1 MSIISNTTLAST
13 SFTSTKEAMDIVIEI
28 QGTINLGMGNIL
40 AICGRSLTNDQEMA
54 DLFDRTFRVQFKGDR
69 VITHTPQ
76 GGDEA
81 LEILNE
87 LKDYLDTLTTRE
99 YDVIV
104 VSKCIFFALTSSLS
118 LSAVE
123 DQVVAQKL
131 TEVQSAVMNV
141 RVISD
146 PLFTTSVKIDDH
158 DFKPLLSVETDAI
171 SAIVAETPLS
181 IKLNATV
188 VYEGNWGEL
197 VESPNLQEGI
207 IGSVVK
213 LFEKLRAN

>member
-28 QGTINLGMGNIL
+28 QGTINLGAGNTL

-69 VITHTPQ
+69 VITRTPQ

-141 RVISD
+141 NVF
-146 PLFTTSVKIDDH
+146 L
-158 DFKPLLSVETDAI
+158 
-171 SAIVAETPLS
+171 VAEGTRRS
-181 IKLNATV
+181 
-188 VYEGNWGEL
+188 
-197 VESPNLQEGI
+197 
-207 IGSVVK
+207 
-213 LFEKLRAN
+213 